1 MIKKTLIL
9 FFLLIFTTTIFA
21 KEKLIVGT
29 YDSFASEWGPGP
41 EIEKLFEEICE
52 CDLEYLTTSQAGTL
66 LGKIFMKD
74 KDIIL
79 GATYDSNKFSDFY
92 SFQAYDYGYYAF
104 IYDSNSLN
112 DPPKTFEELINR
124 DDLKV
129 VVQDPR
135 TSPVGMGLLV
145 WISRVFNKNKEETIR
160 KLNEQIVTYTPGW
173 SEAYGMILEEKADL
187 VLSYSTSPF
196 YHQEY
201 EDNYSY
207 KALIFPEGHV
217 KVNEYV
223 VIPNDSKQ
231 KIIAENFLSFLSTEK
246 IQRII
251 SKKNIMYPILESATP
266 SKMKNLPK
274 PSEAMD
280 VSTNEE
286 LISLWLNVTTQ

>member
-1 MIKKTLIL
+1 MIKKTLII
-9 FFLLIFTTTIFA
+9 FFQLLISTTLFA
-21 KEKLIVGT
+21 KETIIVGT
-29 YDSFASEWGPGP
+29 YDSFATEWGPGP
-41 EIEKLFEEICE
+41 EIESLFEENCE
-52 CDLEYLTTSQAGTL
+52 CDLKYVTTSQAGTL
-66 LGKIFMKD
+66 LGNIFIKD

-79 GATYDSNKFSDFY
+79 GATYDANKFNNFY
-92 SFQAYDYGYYAF
+92 KFQTYDYGYYAF
-104 IYDSNSLN
+104 IYDESSLKN
-112 DPPKTFEELINR
+112 PPQTFEELINR
-124 DDLKV
+124 DDLKI

-135 TSPVGMGLLV
+135 TSPVGMGLLT
-145 WISRVFNKNKEETIR
+145 WISRVFYQNKEEAIQ
-160 KLNEQIVTYTPGW
+160 KINKQIITYTPGW
-173 SEAYGMILEEKADL
+173 SEAYGMFLEEKADL

>member
-92 SFQAYDYGYYAF
+92 TFRAYDYGYYAF

-145 WISRVFNKNKEETIR
+145 WISRVFNQNKEEAVR
-160 KLNEQIVTYTPGW
+160 KLNEQIITYTPGW
-173 SEAYGMILEEKADL
+173 SEAYGMFLDKKADL

-201 EDNYSY
+201 ENNYNY

-217 KVNEYV
+217 KEKEYV
-223 VIPNDSKQ
+223 IIPKDSKQ
-231 KIIAENFLSFLSTEK
+231 KIIAKNFISFLRTEK
-246 IQRII
+246 IQKII
-251 SKKNIMYPILESATP
+251 ATKNIMYPILDSATP
-266 SKMKNLPK
+266 SKMKDLPK
-274 PSEAMD
+274 PND
-280 VSTNEE
+280 VIGTSTKEE
-286 LISLWLNVTTQ
+286 LIPLWLNVTSQ

>member
-1 MIKKTLIL
+1 MIKKSLII
-9 FFLLIFTTTIFA
+9 FFQLLISTTLFA
-21 KEKLIVGT
+21 KETIIVGT
-29 YDSFASEWGPGP
+29 YDSFATEWGPGP
-41 EIEKLFEEICE
+41 EIERLFEENCE
-52 CDLEYLTTSQAGTL
+52 CDLKYITSSQAGTL
-66 LGKIFMKD
+66 LGNIFIKD

-79 GATYDSNKFSDFY
+79 GATYDANKFNNFY
-92 SFQAYDYGYYAF
+92 KFQTYDYGYYAF
-104 IYDSNSLN
+104 IYDESSLKN
-112 DPPKTFEELINR
+112 PPQTFEELINR
-124 DDLKV
+124 DDLKI

-135 TSPVGMGLLV
+135 TSPVGMGLLT
-145 WISRVFNKNKEETIR
+145 WISRVFYQNKEEAIQ
-160 KLNEQIVTYTPGW
+160 KINKQIITYTPGW
-173 SEAYGMILEEKADL
+173 SEAYGIFLEEKADL